1 MNVLVIGSGGR
12 EHALCWA
19 LAKSPLMGRLFCA
32 PGNGGIAEVATCI
45 DLDFRETDRVL
56 ALIRAE
62 KIDFVVVG
70 PEAPLVF
77 GLVDKLTEKGI
88 KVFGPTAAAAQL
100 EGSKGF
106 TKDLCARHDIPTAG
120 YGRFHDKASALAY
133 LEKQDLP
140 IVIKADG
147 LAAGKGVVIA
157 ATRAEAVEAVSDCFS
172 GRFGSAGSEIVIE
185 AFLDGEEASFF
196 AIADGRHVVALGSA
210 QDHKRVFDN
219 DEGPNTGGMGA
230 VAPSPLMTP
239 AMVDEVMTR
248 IIRPTVAAMSAEGRP
263 FKGVLYA
270 GLMLTKTGPQLIEY
284 NVRFGDPEC
293 QVLLK
298 RMKSDLLPVL
308 VAAAD
313 GVLDKL
319 NIEWDP
325 RPAVSVVLAT
335 NGYPGDLLPGGE
347 IRGLD
352 EAGKVPDVKV
362 FHAATRA
369 AGDHFVPV
377 GGRVLNVTAL
387 GETITRA
394 RATAYEA
401 VAKIDWPGGFC
412 RGDIAL
418 KAIAAAGESGN

>member
-19 LAKSPLMGRLFCA
+19 LAKSPLVGRLFCA
-32 PGNGGIAEVATCI
+32 PGNGGIAQVATCI
-45 DLDFRETDRVL
+45 DLDPKDSERVL
-56 ALIRAE
+56 ALVRSE

-70 PEAPLVF
+70 PEAPLVI
-77 GLVDKLTEKGI
+77 GLVDKLAEKGV
-88 KVFGPTAAAAQL
+88 KTFGPTAAAAQL

-106 TKDLCARHDIPTAG
+106 TKDLCARHNIPTAA
-120 YGRFHDKASALAY
+120 YGRFHDKAAALAF
-133 LEKQDLP
+133 LAKQSIP

-157 ATRAEAVEAVSDCFS
+157 TTMAEAVEAVEDCFG

-185 AFLDGEEASFF
+185 EFLDGEEASFF

-239 AMVDEVMTR
+239 AMVEDVMAR
-248 IIRPTVAAMSAEGRP
+248 IIRPTVAAMAAEGRP

-270 GLMLTKTGPQLIEY
+270 GLMLTAKGPELIEY

-293 QVLLK
+293 QVLLS

-308 VAAAD
+308 IAAAD
-313 GVLDKL
+313 GVLDRL

-325 RPAVSVVLAT
+325 RAAVTVVMAT
-335 NGYPGDLLPGGE
+335 KGYPGELEAGGE
-347 IRGLD
+347 IRGL
-352 EAGKVPDVKV
+352 EAANAVPDAMV
-362 FHAATRA
+362 FHAATKA
-369 AGDHFVPV
+369 AGDHFVPA

-387 GETITRA
+387 GETITKA
-394 RATAYEA
+394 RETAYRA
-401 VAKIDWPGGFC
+401 VAKVDWPGGFN
-412 RGDIAL
+412 RTDIAL
-418 KAIAAAGESGN
+418 KAIKAAGEA

>member
-45 DLDFRETDRVL
+45 DLDYRDVDRVL
-56 ALIRAE
+56 ALVRAE

-77 GLVDKLTEKGI
+77 GLVDKLAEKGI

-133 LEKQDLP
+133 LAGRGLP

-157 ATRAEAVEAVSDCFS
+157 TSRDEAIAAVEDCFS

-185 AFLDGEEASFF
+185 DFLEGEEASFF
-196 AIADGRHVVALGSA
+196 AIADGRHVVPLGSA

-239 AMVDEVMTR
+239 AMVDEVMAR
-248 IIRPTVAAMSAEGRP
+248 IIRPTVSAMAKEGRP
-263 FKGVLYA
+263 FKGILYA
-270 GLMLTKTGPQLIEY
+270 GLMLTREGPQLIEY

-293 QVLLK
+293 QVLLS

-313 GVLDKL
+313 GVLDTL

-325 RPAVSVVLAT
+325 RPAVTVVLAT

-347 IRGLD
+347 IRNLD
-352 EAGKVPDVKV
+352 EAGAAPDVKI
-362 FHAATRA
+362 FHAATKA
-369 AGDHFVPV
+369 VGDHFVPA

-387 GETITRA
+387 GANIGEA
-394 RATAYEA
+394 RAKAYAA
-401 VAKIDWPGGFC
+401 VAKVDWPGGFC
-412 RGDIAL
+412 RSDIAL
-418 KAIAAAGESGN
+418 KAMAAAGETA